1 MKCEICCQTLE
12 YQHVVDFVY
21 FVHFCNENIP
31 PNSFYPFSII
41 TLTFWKQA
49 RCLYKGY
56 IFCTLAWHGVKIS
69 KWRQQIN
76 RPITRKVDIFVTSFW
91 CGLRQECSSENI
103 IWFRHIHTYNADKTK
118 PTCQML
124 SFYQTI
130 LWHWS
135 RLSTPK
141 VFTIKIELL
150 LNLILIS
157 ETLSFCLGHYAA
169 MKFLP
174 TLMFAVIDPVFISVL
189 FYFQTPELASKNLPT
204 PNKSTSRPNT

>member
-1 MKCEICCQTLE
+1 MKT
-12 YQHVVDFVY
+12 Y
-21 FVHFCNENIP
+21 P
-31 PNSFYPFSII
+31 PNSFYSFSII

-76 RPITRKVDIFVTSFW
+76 RPITRKVDIFVTSYW

-157 ETLSFCLGHYAA
+157 ETLSFCPGHYAA

-174 TLMFAVIDPVFISVL
+174 TLMFAVIDPVFIFVL